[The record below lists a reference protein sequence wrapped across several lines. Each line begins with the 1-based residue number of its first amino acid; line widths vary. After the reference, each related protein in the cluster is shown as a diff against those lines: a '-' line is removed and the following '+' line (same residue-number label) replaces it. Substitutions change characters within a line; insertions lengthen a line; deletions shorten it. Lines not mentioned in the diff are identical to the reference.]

1 MPSAELVIGRNSRHA
16 LRSFSDGPQ
25 PLAMLSS
32 FPACSPSRAASAG
45 KLGCFAVRPESSSAA
60 SSASVKPAFSAA
72 AAAETPVMARALRKM
87 SPRWSSKSI
96 RPTLIGQES
105 TFNLQPLCCSPPR
118 QALQPE
124 RRLRFRLTDGSQFR
138 QRVRPAEGSGA
149 LDAGSHRPGQSDAGN
164 SQFAA
169 ALHDLTDP
177 FAHERRVVNRPFTR
191 DDQVSRTQTMLQ
203 RRVSGE
209 HIEPWFQSR
218 SEEGQQTE
226 SQPARR
232 PGSRLAGEVAPQLFF
247 DPLPPAVQG
256 TFRQLEILAA
266 QPFLRPINPRR
277 PARAKQWILH
287 VHRHHPNPPSLL
299 ARPPMPTMP
308 PRAPILSAAPST
320 APSPNVSSANGWNR
334 SSAG

>member
-1 MPSAELVIGRNSRHA
+1 MPSAVLVIGRNSRHA

-25 PLAMLSS
+25 PLVMLST
-32 FPACSPSRAASAG
+32 FPPCSPSRAASAG
-45 KLGCFAVRPESSSAA
+45 KLGCFAVRPDSSSAA
-60 SSASVKPAFSAA
+60 SSASVKPDFSAA

-96 RPTLIGQES
+96 RPTLIGQKS

-177 FAHERRVVNRPFTR
+177 FAHERGVVNRSFPS
-191 DDQVSRTQTMLQ
+191 DDQVGRLKTMVKVCISAKQSESWLKSRA
-203 RRVSGE
+203 
-209 HIEPWFQSR
+209 
-218 SEEGQQTE
+218 EECQQAE

-232 PGSRLAGEVAPQLFF
+232 PGSRLAGEV
-247 DPLPPAVQG
+247 
-256 TFRQLEILAA
+256 T
-266 QPFLRPINPRR
+266 
-277 PARAKQWILH
+277 
-287 VHRHHPNPPSLL
+287 
-299 ARPPMPTMP
+299 
-308 PRAPILSAAPST
+308 
-320 APSPNVSSANGWNR
+320 
-334 SSAG
+334 